1 MEAEEEE
8 DALELLVSSY
18 SSFFPVELER
28 PELEP
33 VPELTLRPEPAE
45 DPLPE
50 LPLPLPAELPPP
62 LPLLMLLP
70 PPLLA
75 KPPPGRLKARC
86 AERGAVREAS

>member
-1 MEAEEEE
+1 
-8 DALELLVSSY
+8 VPSY
-18 SSFFPVELER
+18 SSFFALELER

-50 LPLPLPAELPPP
+50 LPLPAELPPP

-70 PPLLA
+70 PPLWA

-86 AERGAVREAS
+86 AERGAAREAS